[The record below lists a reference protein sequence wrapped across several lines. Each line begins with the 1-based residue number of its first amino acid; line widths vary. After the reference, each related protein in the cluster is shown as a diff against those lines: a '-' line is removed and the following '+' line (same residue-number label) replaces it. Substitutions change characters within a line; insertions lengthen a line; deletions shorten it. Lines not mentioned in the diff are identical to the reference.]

1 MNGAAKNPGAL
12 IGRGLDRVDGRLKVM
27 GGARYAADALV
38 ANAAHAVAVGSRTK
52 ALTITSN
59 QNWPRFAARPRRRVS
74 SLPAVIDARIHI
86 QEIY

>member
-38 ANAAHAVAVGSRTK
+38 ANAAHAVAVGFVASTNLGRV
-52 ALTITSN
+52 
-59 QNWPRFAARPRRRVS
+59 RFPG
-74 SLPAVIDARIHI
+74 
-86 QEIY
+86 